1 MKCKYFLISCFICF
15 WVSLGFS
22 QKTYVA
28 QYRIVDSAIQKS
40 LPNLQSVFNNQ
51 IDCRTY
57 INQLQQTLKTKG
69 YITNSID
76 SVLYEAEQSFVEL
89 YLGKQYEWAKI
100 DYSRNDTAILY
111 KCGWDEKNY
120 NNKEISFDRLAVL
133 QQKMLNHYQENGYP
147 FAKIDIDSITI
158 NDNQIEGKLITD
170 KGYFH
175 KIDSF
180 MVTGNVKIS
189 SIFLQKFLGIPNGSM
204 YKKSL
209 LDAIPR
215 KINQLS
221 FVQQQFPYNFRM
233 MASSSVVNL
242 YLQPRKSSIINVLLG
257 VIPQPNPNGVALGQA
272 PSSKLFLSGDANIL
286 LNNMLAQGETIGLTY
301 QQLSIN
307 SRRLNLG
314 YRHPY
319 LFKSNYGIDAI
330 FELYKRDSSY
340 LNLDAQLGVLYSLG
354 DNKTGKLFI
363 QAQRTN
369 TFPDTTN
376 IRFTKRLPDNLD
388 TKIYNVGFQYD
399 LNSTDYRRNP
409 RKGNEVNVLSS
420 FGTKTIFI
428 NSGVSA
434 LKDNSFNYTSLYD
447 TVKKKT
453 YQFKIKAYA
462 AHYFKIRRQS
472 VFKAAFNGGLL
483 LSQNY
488 FRNEL
493 FQLGGFKLLR
503 GFDEESQF
511 CNQYA
516 VGTAEFRYLIG
527 GDSFF
532 YIFTDGG
539 YTGNNIAKLVKHTL
553 IGTGI
558 GLNFASKAGVF
569 NFSFAVGGRD
579 DIPIGFK
586 QAKLHFGYVN
596 VF

>member
-1 MKCKYFLISCFICF
+1 MKFKGHFIVVVWCFMTSIAF
-15 WVSLGFS
+15 A
-22 QKTYVA
+22 QKNYMA
-28 QYRIVDSAIQKS
+28 QYILVDSVEQRNYPSLQKEF
-40 LPNLQSVFNNQ
+40 PNQL
-51 IDCRTY
+51 DCRAY

-76 SVLYEAEQSFVEL
+76 SVLYETSQCTIEL

-100 DYSRNDTAILY
+100 DYTKNDTSVLY

-120 NNKEISFDRLAVL
+120 NNKQISFERLAVL
-133 QQKMLNHYQENGYP
+133 QQKMLDHYQENGYP
-147 FAKIDIDSITI
+147 FAKIELDSITI
-158 NDNQIEGKLITD
+158 QENQITAQLITN
-170 KGYFH
+170 KGYAH

-189 SIFLQKFLGIPNGSM
+189 SIFLQKYLGIPNGSK

-215 KINQLS
+215 KINQLN
-221 FVQQQFPYNFRM
+221 FVQQQYPYNFRM
-233 MASSSVVNL
+233 TASSSVVNL
-242 YLQPRKSSIINVLLG
+242 YLQPRKSSVINVLLG
-257 VIPQPNPNGVALGQA
+257 VIPQPNPNGVALGQV

-307 SRRLNLG
+307 SRRLNLL

-340 LNLDAQLGVLYSLG
+340 LNLDAQFGVLYSLG

-369 TFPDTTN
+369 TFPDTGR
-376 IRFTKRLPDNLD
+376 IRFTKALPDNLD
-388 TKIYNVGFQYD
+388 TKIYNVGFQYE

-409 RKGNEVNVLSS
+409 RSGNELTILSS
-420 FGTKTIFI
+420 FGTKNIFI
-428 NSGVSA
+428 NSGIAA

-447 TVKKKT
+447 TIKKRT
-453 YQFKIKAYA
+453 YQFKLKAYA

-472 VFKAAFNGGLL
+472 VIKAAFNGGAL

-532 YIFTDGG
+532 YVFTDGG
-539 YTGNNIAKLVKHTL
+539 YTANNIAKSIKHTL

-579 DIPIGFK
+579 DIPLGFK